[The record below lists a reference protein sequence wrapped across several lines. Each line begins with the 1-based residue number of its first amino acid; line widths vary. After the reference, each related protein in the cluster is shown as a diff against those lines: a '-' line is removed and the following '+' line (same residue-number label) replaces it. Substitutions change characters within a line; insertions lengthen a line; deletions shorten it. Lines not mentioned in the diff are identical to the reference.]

1 MSGDLVSL
9 TCLAQSQYPA
19 TLSIGAAPTPTDSG
33 NVASSK
39 WICEETARRKL
50 IKEQTIFPRS
60 SQSTDV
66 TLRSHYRLLD
76 NVHTKLHVW
85 HWLDTHGP
93 GSTRQHSEPMI
104 NAILLKMGYS
114 SKTGRHV
121 VFRSRNYLGIGARQE
136 TYCSHQKR
144 STTSIRSDQDLS
156 NLLHIG
162 LEWFQLH
169 AGIAR
174 PTLECPSTIDLPY
187 LEVG

>member
-9 TCLAQSQYPA
+9 T
-19 TLSIGAAPTPTDSG
+19 SG
-33 NVASSK
+33 TEPIPSNLEHWGCSNAHRL
-39 WICEETARRKL
+39 WECGQLQMDCEETARRRL